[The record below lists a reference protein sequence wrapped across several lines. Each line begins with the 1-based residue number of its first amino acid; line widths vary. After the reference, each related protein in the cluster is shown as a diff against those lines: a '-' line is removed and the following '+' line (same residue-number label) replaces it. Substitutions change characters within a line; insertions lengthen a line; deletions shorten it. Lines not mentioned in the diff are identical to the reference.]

1 MLKDET
7 WKYDIVPE
15 FMDGKNIADFVDP
28 DILQRL
34 DELEKEEEMLEQQRG
49 DMEEEDEVLDE
60 DMMEAYG
67 EVRNKQALKKIEH
80 NMKKRQRAHSKNKDV
95 EEAAEKMEEL
105 GIDTEKFRERIKN
118 QKKQEKL
125 STLVKRKHAELE
137 SDEDAMLDEQEE
149 QQQRASRNFENR
161 VRS

>member
-15 FMDGKNIADFVDP
+15 FMDEKNIADFVDP

-80 NMKKRQRAHSKNKDV
+80 NMKKRQRAHGKNKDV

>member
-1 MLKDET
+1 
-7 WKYDIVPE
+7 
-15 FMDGKNIADFVDP
+15 
-28 DILQRL
+28 
-34 DELEKEEEMLEQQRG
+34 
-49 DMEEEDEVLDE
+49 MEEEDEVLDE

-80 NMKKRQRAHSKNKDV
+80 NMKKRQRAHGKNKDV

-149 QQQRASRNFENR
+149 QQQRANRNFENR

>member
-80 NMKKRQRAHSKNKDV
+80 NMKKRQRAHGKNKDV

-149 QQQRASRNFENR
+149 Q
-161 VRS
+161 

>member
-1 MLKDET
+1 
-7 WKYDIVPE
+7 
-15 FMDGKNIADFVDP
+15 
-28 DILQRL
+28 
-34 DELEKEEEMLEQQRG
+34 
-49 DMEEEDEVLDE
+49 MEEEDEVLDE

-80 NMKKRQRAHSKNKDV
+80 NMKKRQRAHGKNKDV

-125 STLVKRKHAELE
+125 STLVKRKRKFCELDAELE

>member
-80 NMKKRQRAHSKNKDV
+80 NMKKRQRAHGKNKDV